1 MYETDFFKNLYRT
14 KFESKLNCVYW
25 TSCILSILYL
35 GIILISISENWY
47 AESWGDTYNSI
58 MLMLTSI
65 NTSILFF
72 AGWVRKWIKKI

>member
-35 GIILISISENWY
+35 GIILISISE
-47 AESWGDTYNSI
+47 SWGDTYNSI

-72 AGWVRKWIKKI
+72 AGWVRKWIKKIC

>member
-1 MYETDFFKNLYRT
+1 MYETDFFRNLYRT

-35 GIILISISENWY
+35 GIILISISE
-47 AESWGDTYNSI
+47 SWGDTYNSI

>member
-14 KFESKLNCVYW
+14 KFESKLNCIYW

-35 GIILISISENWY
+35 GIILISISE
-47 AESWGDTYNSI
+47 SWGDTYNSI

-65 NTSILFF
+65 NTSVLFF

>member
-35 GIILISISENWY
+35 GIILMSVS
-47 AESWGDTYNSI
+47 ESWGNTYNSI

-72 AGWVRKWIKKI
+72 AGWVRKWIKKIG

>member
-1 MYETDFFKNLYRT
+1 MYETDLFKNLYRT

-35 GIILISISENWY
+35 GIILISISE
-47 AESWGDTYNSI
+47 SWGDTYNSI

-72 AGWVRKWIKKI
+72 AGWVRKWIKKIC

>member
-1 MYETDFFKNLYRT
+1 MYESDFFKNLYRT

-25 TSCILSILYL
+25 ASCILSILYL
-35 GIILISISENWY
+35 GVILISIS
-47 AESWGDTYNSI
+47 ESWGDTYNSI

-72 AGWVRKWIKKI
+72 TGWVRKWIKKI

>member
-1 MYETDFFKNLYRT
+1 MYDTEFFKNLYRT
-14 KFESKLNCVYW
+14 KFESKLNCIYW

-35 GIILISISENWY
+35 GVILISISEN
-47 AESWGDTYNSI
+47 WGDTYNSI

>member
-35 GIILISISENWY
+35 GIILISVS
-47 AESWGDTYNSI
+47 ESWGDTYNSI